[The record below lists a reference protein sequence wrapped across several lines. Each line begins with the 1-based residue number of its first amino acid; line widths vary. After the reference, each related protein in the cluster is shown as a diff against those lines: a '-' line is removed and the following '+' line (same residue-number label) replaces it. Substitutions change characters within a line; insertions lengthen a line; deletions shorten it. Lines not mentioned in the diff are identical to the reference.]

1 MLPDLDSITTITIHH
16 RVAVNTVANP
26 TTSTDFALNLVRVDA
41 LIHIST
47 GTNLQP
53 RRYINTF
60 TVRVCVRGPPKSVGL
75 VRVSA

>member
-53 RRYINTF
+53 RKAINSS
-60 TVRVCVRGPPKSVGL
+60 TVAVCVRGPLKSVGL
-75 VRVSA
+75 ARVLA